1 MTVWR
6 AQDRLWRLTAV
17 MGLAAALGL
26 YALLLLSLPP
36 VLIYPG
42 QPACAPDFIPFFL
55 ATAWPP
61 VLLWLLML
69 AWRHMAILWAA
80 LWALVGMTGL
90 LLATNEATCA
100 RLPEDAALALGAAL
114 GAATLL
120 GSQVWL
126 AVEAMATRAP
136 ASAADDAVPGCAAPR
151 LWRRAPLVWV
161 LLVAVGGLPLL
172 PSLFLVP
179 LTNLWQIW
187 RLFSVGPVHW
197 VLTALEFLL
206 VGGVFVLLWRELLIS
221 GRTWLWWLITW
232 ALCVPVVVALL
243 PWVTVDV
250 ETWSMSFR
258 LSAWASEYFV
268 EAACFVMPFALFVP
282 AQIWAALQARQLAP
296 RRAHD
301 HRAVDKYH

>member
-26 YALLLLSLPP
+26 DILLLLILS
-36 VLIYPG
+36 
-42 QPACAPDFIPFFL
+42 ASAPILRDPDEPMWDPQLTALFIV
-55 ATAWPP
+55 TAWLPI
-61 VLLWLLML
+61 LLWRLML

-151 LWRRAPLVWV
+151 LWRRASLVWV
-161 LLVAVGGLPLL
+161 PLVAVGGLPLL

-206 VGGVFVLLWRELLIS
+206 VGAAFVLLWRELLIT

-243 PWVTVDV
+243 PLLAMGREMLNMDFPLREGAT
-250 ETWSMSFR
+250 EHF
-258 LSAWASEYFV
+258 AA
-268 EAACFVMPFALFVP
+268 EACLLVLAVLFVP
-282 AQIWAALQARQLAP
+282 AQIWAALKARQLAP
-296 RRAHD
+296 RRD
-301 HRAVDKYH
+301 RGN

>member
-151 LWRRAPLVWV
+151 LWRRASLVWV
-161 LLVAVGGLPLL
+161 PLVAVGGLPLL

-206 VGGVFVLLWRELLIS
+206 LGAAFVLLWRELLIT

-243 PWVTVDV
+243 PLLAMGREMLNMDFPLREGAT
-250 ETWSMSFR
+250 EHF
-258 LSAWASEYFV
+258 AA
-268 EAACFVMPFALFVP
+268 EACLLVLAVLFVP
-282 AQIWAALQARQLAP
+282 AQIWAALKARQLAP
-296 RRAHD
+296 RRD
-301 HRAVDKYH
+301 RGN